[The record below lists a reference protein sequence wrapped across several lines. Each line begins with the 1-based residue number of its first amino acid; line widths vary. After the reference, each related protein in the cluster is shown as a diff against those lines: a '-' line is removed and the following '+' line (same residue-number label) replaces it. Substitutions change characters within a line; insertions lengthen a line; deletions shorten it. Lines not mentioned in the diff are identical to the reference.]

1 MIGYI
6 QKITFGDLYDIPSRN
21 GVSRPS
27 RTRGSGFKM
36 INMGELF
43 ANDRIYDIEMEL
55 VPLNIKEQEKFKV
68 LKKDLLFARQSIV
81 AEGAGKCSIVME
93 VGKDVTCFESHIIR
107 VRLNQELADSLFY
120 YYFFQSDIGK
130 GYLSSIRQQG
140 VQAGIRGSELSLLKL
155 PYLDIKTQRKIASIL
170 SAYDDLIENNLK
182 RIKLLEEQ
190 AQLTYEEWFVRFKFP
205 GHETTKFD
213 EETGLPEGWEVNK
226 VGSLLGKIKSTK
238 KIKSSEILETGI
250 IPVVDQSR
258 SYIKGFTNEA
268 EALINIDRPIIV
280 FGDHTRVLKF
290 INFPFARGADGTQVI
305 LSKSER
311 MPQHLFYFTLKDVD
325 LSNYHYARHFK
336 FLKDSEVI
344 VPTKNIAENFE
355 EIVKKNYDLI
365 LNLQKQNQHLK
376 EARDMLL
383 PRLMSGMIDV
393 EKLEVGSLKYEVNN
407 SLGMV
412 AEENKIYSKE

>member
-1 MIGYI
+1 M
-6 QKITFGDLYDIPSRN
+6 
-21 GVSRPS
+21 
-27 RTRGSGFKM
+27 
-36 INMGELF
+36 
-43 ANDRIYDIEMEL
+43 MEGWR
-55 VPLNIKEQEKFKV
+55 KV
-68 LKKDLLFARQSIV
+68 F
-81 AEGAGKCSIVME
+81 
-93 VGKDVTCFESHIIR
+93 
-107 VRLNQELADSLFY
+107 LADY
-120 YYFFQSDIGK
+120 YTISSGLSKPASEFGK
-130 GYLSSIRQQG
+130 GYPFVSFKDVFWNYFLPDSLTELVNTNDKERKSCSVKKGDVFLTRTSEKIEELGMSSVAMKDYPKATFNGFTKRLRPKSENEIDPKFIGFYLRSQQFR
-140 VQAGIRGSELSLLKL
+140 AEITAYSSLTTRASLNNSIISRLKINL
-155 PYLDIKTQRKIASIL
+155 PPLKTQRKIASIL

-205 GHETTKFD
+205 GHETIKFD

-238 KIKSSEILETGI
+238 KIKSSEILETGT

-258 SYIKGFTNEA
+258 SFIKGFTNEA

-365 LNLQKQNQHLK
+365 LNLKNQNQHLK

-383 PRLMSGMIDV
+383 PRLMSGMIDPSTSSGQV
-393 EKLEVGSLKYEVNN
+393 VDKLVVGNPNYEVT
-407 SLGMV
+407 
-412 AEENKIYSKE
+412 K